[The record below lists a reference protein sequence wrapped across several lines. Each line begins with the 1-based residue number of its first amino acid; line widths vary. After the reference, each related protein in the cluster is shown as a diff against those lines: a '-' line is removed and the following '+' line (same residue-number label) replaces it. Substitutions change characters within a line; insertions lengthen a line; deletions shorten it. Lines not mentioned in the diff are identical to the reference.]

1 MDNVIKFFTFKI
13 KGKTFVPIIKK
24 SGKYLILLRYDVVG
38 KDYPILKTKTNSKIV
53 RDSMKEDIY
62 ITLHRRGVL

>member
-38 KDYPILKTKTNSKIV
+38 KDYPILKTNSKIV